1 MIKIAHEAPIVNMD
15 SVRRHTDYSYALV
28 HLLEEEPEY
37 VKYFEKRRD
46 EGDEVI
52 LDNSIFELGEAFDA
66 DRYEYWINRLKPTW
80 YIIPDVLEDLRG
92 TQMKARLWREWRDV
106 PGKAIGVVQGK
117 TYEELIECYNFMDQE
132 IEVDKIAISF
142 DYSYYLNSVHSP
154 NKWISYMLGRVKF
167 IGDLVNEGIINKSK
181 PHHLLGVA
189 LPQEG
194 VYYREAYYDFI
205 DSVDTSNPIVHGIKK
220 VPYPAEGLFRKETQK
235 LFELINYKCDT
246 YQVGDILSN
255 IMQFRK
261 WWN

>member
-142 DYSYYLNSVHSP
+142 DYSYYLNSVYSP

-167 IGDLVNEGIINKSK
+167 IGDLVNEGIINKNK

-194 VYYREAYYDFI
+194 VYYRESYYDFI